1 MWGCEEC
8 STATMTEIDPVHCK
22 AKQRGSVSN
31 IFCLSPA
38 NHNEQHGT
46 SYQHDPHQR
55 GLLLYKHIS
64 HVSILPSKRPRDRF
78 SSGPYLR
85 LTGAAV
91 PLPSPLHAHEFRG
104 CARHWTCSNIDLA
117 PGVREF
123 PNASVIWSL
132 PMRYIMIT
140 AYTMSSAIAAITSP
154 FGLTVSL
161 VRCCTNALITAR
173 S

>member
-8 STATMTEIDPVHCK
+8 SNATMTEIDPVHCK

-55 GLLLYKHIS
+55 GPLLYKHIS
-64 HVSILPSKRPRDRF
+64 HVSILPSKRPRGRF

-85 LTGAAV
+85 LTG
-91 PLPSPLHAHEFRG
+91 G
-104 CARHWTCSNIDLA
+104 CRS
-117 PGVREF
+117 
-123 PNASVIWSL
+123 
-132 PMRYIMIT
+132 IT
-140 AYTMSSAIAAITSP
+140 IAIART
-154 FGLTVSL
+154 
-161 VRCCTNALITAR
+161 
-173 S
+173 